1 MLSKRQFVLALAI
14 TLAVVAAI
22 NVVLALLAQ
31 RTLPRRI
38 MRRAAES
45 PSAEVLAIGNSLM
58 VAGFHES
65 SFDSAAGVPPAHAA
79 VNLGLGASTPVEQ
92 LLLFRYAIAHGMRPR
107 LLIYGFYDFQLTDPV
122 TMTNADLI
130 GNRAI
135 LYYLEPEYARRF
147 YSLTAHDAVEFEVMR
162 FFPMFVE
169 RGAVWS
175 KVEEFRRLLSQ
186 QGLPA
191 RRTNQFGRAS
201 DFSLLEAS
209 SSEEFTRHCDSARA
223 AGLASPVEELLR
235 QARAAEI
242 PVAVIEMPM
251 SPYHLRAFYSS
262 PAWPAY
268 VSHLRSLFAPYDV
281 SFVDASNWVTDGS
294 LFADNLHLSPA
305 GGQEFSRELGD
316 LVRKEFSLQT
326 SAASTPQIP
335 HSRESRP

>member
-22 NVVLALLAQ
+22 NVVLALLAH

-38 MRRAAES
+38 MRRAADS

-65 SFDSAAGVPPAHAA
+65 SFDSAAAVLPAHAA

-107 LLIYGFYDFQLTDPV
+107 LLLYGFYDFQLTDPV

-147 YSLTAHDAVEFEVMR
+147 YSLPAHDVVEFEVMR

-175 KVEEFRRLLSQ
+175 KVEEFRRFLSQ
-186 QGLPA
+186 QGLPHE
-191 RRTNQFGRAS
+191 RTNQFGRAS
-201 DFSLLEAS
+201 DFSLLEAAS
-209 SSEEFTRHCDSARA
+209 SQEFAHHCDSALS

-235 QARAAEI
+235 QAHAAAI
-242 PVAVIEMPM
+242 PVVVIEMPM
-251 SPYHLRAFYSS
+251 SPFHRRAFYSS
-262 PAWPAY
+262 PSWPAY
-268 VSHLRSLFAPYDV
+268 VSHLRSLLAPYDA
-281 SFVDASNWVTDGS
+281 SFVDASDWITDGS
-294 LFADNLHLSPA
+294 LFADNLHLSA
-305 GGQEFSRELGD
+305 SGGQEFSRRLGD
-316 LVRKEFSLQT
+316 LVRKDYSSQRI
-326 SAASTPQIP
+326 AATTNKKPRLMR
-335 HSRESRP
+335 SRL